1 MIGEIIINE
10 APAVSIMPA
19 AWILE
24 KTSGSL
30 IRPIDPVKIKK
41 TPTIKDIMDIISI
54 EISNMLFIPKGAFI
68 KKF

>member
-1 MIGEIIINE
+1 
-10 APAVSIMPA
+10 MPA

-30 IRPIDPVKIKK
+30 IRPIDPVKMKK